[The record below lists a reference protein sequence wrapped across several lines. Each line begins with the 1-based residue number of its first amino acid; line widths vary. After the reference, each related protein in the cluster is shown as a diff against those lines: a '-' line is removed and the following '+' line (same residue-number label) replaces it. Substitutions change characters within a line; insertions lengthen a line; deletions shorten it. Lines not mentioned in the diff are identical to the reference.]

1 MMFFC
6 KGIPNARVDYS
17 HKQGKLVVLLTELE
31 AKVKPGVNRT
41 SSLDCRPR
49 SQINYSFPRLRVFI
63 MDSRKLIPIRIRV

>member
-6 KGIPNARVDYS
+6 KGIANGHVDYS

-41 SSLDCRPR
+41 SSLDCRGR
-49 SQINYSFPRLRVFI
+49 SQINYGFPRFRVFI
-63 MDSRKLIPIRIRV
+63 MDSRQLIQIRIRA